1 MARQELRS
9 ICRFDMFGLKFF
21 IIVKRWLDLNVCL
34 KLTGVEHIL
43 LTAERC
49 FLFGTYLNLG

>member
-1 MARQELRS
+1 MGRKRAAEIYLL
-9 ICRFDMFGLKFF
+9 DMFGFKFF

-49 FLFGTYLNLG
+49 SLFGTYLNLG